1 VTVSL
6 HTSDSIDASQN
17 SSISQLISTAFERPL
32 GKVSGA
38 RYLAIAIEQL
48 FSQDAAILGVPGSPI
63 TETLTA
69 LKKGPLR
76 GFSEFEELDLARYLV
91 GVTRNDRMAAC
102 IVKHNGF
109 LALQEVI
116 NSLTN
121 HDLRAPLVFIV
132 GDEPG
137 ETSQV
142 AVDTRFLCDSHEL
155 PLIEPSFEKIPTS
168 LAYAITLSSLLRK
181 PVVYRL
187 APSVAAKQREALTA
201 PQMISYRLFN
211 PQAEVRDYFASEGL
225 ALGRSGMTSF
235 LLENE
240 APHMP
245 EYETLKTY
253 KSQGNPYLVIATGG
267 MMDRVYDQTR
277 GLRNLDFLEINTP
290 TILAPGRLV
299 PIIQKYDRILV
310 LESWL
315 PYCETK
321 IRALVQQCGLAKVH
335 VLGRLP
341 NLGESP
347 FIREGNFVLREQNL
361 PQYLTALSQGQTTV
375 TDKADLEP
383 VENHLFLRVP
393 KHCVSQYLKVYEIFH
408 TTSRSLEREAC
419 LSVSTGRT
427 RYAVTGSPFEGD
439 VKFMPPMGAEAF
451 VLMGYLDSSPD
462 RKTLA
467 PGVILGDYTF
477 VHSAWKG
484 VVRLE
489 RYWQQT
495 GIKIPTVIINNGGSM
510 TTGGQTCEPP
520 ETYAQTVIPNWVD
533 RFWGTVS
540 VDDTHQLVEAI
551 TALNDSSSQHSVLI
565 VRF

>member
-1 VTVSL
+1 MTVSL
-6 HTSDSIDASQN
+6 HFSNSAYASQD
-17 SSISQLISTAFERPL
+17 SHTSQHISLAFEGPL

-48 FSQDAAILGVPGSPI
+48 FSKDAAVLGVPGSPI

-69 LKKGPLR
+69 LKQGPLR

-91 GVTRNDRMAAC
+91 GVTRHGRMAAC

-109 LALQEVI
+109 LAMQEVI

-187 APSVAAKQREALTA
+187 APSVATKQREALTT
-201 PQMISYRLFN
+201 PKVIDYRIFR
-211 PQAEVRDYFASEGL
+211 PQADVRDYFASEGMV
-225 ALGRSGMTSF
+225 LGRSSMTSF

-240 APHMP
+240 APYMS
-245 EYETLKTY
+245 EYELLKTY

-267 MMDRVYDQTR
+267 MIDRVYDQTR

-290 TILAPGRLV
+290 TILAPGRLI
-299 PIIQKYDRILV
+299 PIIQKYERILV

-321 IRALVQQCGLAKVH
+321 IRALVQQCGLAKVQI
-335 VLGRLP
+335 LGRLP

-383 VENHLFLRVP
+383 VENHLCLQVP
-393 KHCVSQYLKVYEIFH
+393 EQCVSKYLKVYETFH
-408 TTSRSLEREAC
+408 TISQAMGREAC

-427 RYAVTGSPFEGD
+427 RYAVTNSPFEGD

-451 VLMGYLDSSPD
+451 VLMGYLDSYPH
-462 RKTLA
+462 RETLA

-484 VVRLE
+484 IVRLE

-510 TTGGQTCEPP
+510 TTGGQTCESP
-520 ETYAQTVIPNWVD
+520 EKYAQTVIPDWDD
-533 RFWGTVS
+533 RFWGIVS
-540 VDDTHQLVEAI
+540 VDDTHQLVKAI
-551 TALNDSSSQHSVLI
+551 SALTDSSSQRNVLI